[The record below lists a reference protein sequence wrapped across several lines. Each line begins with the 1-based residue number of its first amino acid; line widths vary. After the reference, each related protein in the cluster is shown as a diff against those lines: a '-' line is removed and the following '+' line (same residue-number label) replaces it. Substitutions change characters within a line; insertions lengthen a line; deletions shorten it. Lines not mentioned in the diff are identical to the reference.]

1 MAAADPIR
9 RFVIDAGW
17 LIRSANAAP
26 GCLEQEA
33 LRAEWLAALAQL
45 GLTEDDAREASRGLY
60 LRAPG
65 AGRRP

>member
-1 MAAADPIR
+1 MATEDPVR

-17 LIRSANAAP
+17 LIRSAGAAP

-33 LRAEWLAALAQL
+33 LRAEWLAALAKL
-45 GLTEDDAREASRGLY
+45 GLTEDEAREAGRGLY

-65 AGRRP
+65 VGRRP